1 MSMRYTLVALLLV
14 GCAQQKASPTAALLT
29 TLDVQLVDP
38 PPDGLGSPMAPVD
51 VKQATFNVIAHDEQG
66 NVVNQDVD
74 VDVFISFGGVKTGA
88 NSACGADESGTQP
101 IERVT
106 LKGGMLMNHTVQLP
120 LAFGSTSIWV
130 DEPVSGATGAS
141 PTIYFRN
148 AFIAEA
154 QTPADLTATNATFC
168 SPFNGKFLV
177 FDHATGTGQLV
188 VTAVYS
194 NAFTVTD
201 TGVAPGQFNS
211 IYLFAFGKPP
221 SDIVEGRVITDFSGN
236 YSKFV
241 GFTEL
246 NFPLFNV
253 ADNTVPLAPVPPPV
267 PLTYCGHRQHRQD
280 AGRVV
285 ERRQLH
291 GHDLQSVA
299 AQPDERSEHPE
310 DDRQLEQV
318 QPVRRRQRPDLRRLH
333 QHRRRAAVE
342 GAGQRSIRCRAS
354 ARARPSPACCATT
367 RGRTRISTPTATP
380 SPARRRCPA
389 PRGPA
394 SPAPATRTRSTSGP
408 SIRAAR
414 KTSSSRRK
422 RKNRFQFLQGII
434 CAGFSP

>member
-267 PLTYCGHRQHRQD
+267 PLTYADIGNIAKMLGASSSVVSYTGTICNPLPPNPTNDPNIQKTIDSWNKYNQFVVDNDQTCDDFTNIAVELPSKVLGAFDPLQSIGKSATFTGMLRNNSGQNPYLD
-280 AGRVV
+280 ANGNAISCSSTVPCAKGTCITGTCYKNAFNFWTLDP
-285 ERRQLH
+285 RRQ
-291 GHDLQSVA
+291 
-299 AQPDERSEHPE
+299 E
-310 DDRQLEQV
+310 DIV
-318 QPVRRRQRPDLRRLH
+318 
-333 QHRRRAAVE
+333 
-342 GAGQRSIRCRAS
+342 I
-354 ARARPSPACCATT
+354 
-367 RGRTRISTPTATP
+367 
-380 SPARRRCPA
+380 A
-389 PRGPA
+389 P
-394 SPAPATRTRSTSGP
+394 
-408 SIRAAR
+408 
-414 KTSSSRRK
+414 
-422 RKNRFQFLQGII
+422 
-434 CAGFSP
+434 